1 MEMTAK
7 CSVNE
12 SPVIIRI
19 IKSNLKTLNSNQQFL

>member
-1 MEMTAK
+1 MEMIAK
-7 CSVNE
+7 CSANE

>member
-1 MEMTAK
+1 MEMIAK

-12 SPVIIRI
+12 SPVIIR